1 MKRLYWKGAVLLVS
15 LGFMTWL
22 LYQQWGRI
30 RALQL
35 HVDPAMMA
43 IAVAGLI
50 VLFFLDAYG
59 WHLIMRALGHRA
71 KAPQNIRI
79 WMVSSLA
86 RYLPG
91 GVWGYLSR
99 AALCSEQGIPLVS
112 SSLGLYLETLL
123 LMASS
128 LAVGFPA
135 LMFVSG
141 LPINPLSATLFWIGL
156 SLLMHP
162 RIVALTRY
170 LPGRPGKLF
179 ASVSLPSAR
188 RTFLLY
194 VYYLVFWI
202 LFGAVFVCF
211 VHAIYPLPIQAWIPV
226 GASFSMSFLV
236 GFIFVFVPG
245 GIGIREGLLYIL
257 LLPFLPPAASLI
269 VSVGSRIW
277 VILGEGIAVALAVAL
292 FRAPRSESG
301 KEPIKRSSPV

>member
-1 MKRLYWKGAVLLVS
+1 MVS

-22 LYQQWGRI
+22 LYDQWSRI

-43 IAVAGLI
+43 IAFAGLI

-59 WHLIMRALGHRA
+59 WHLIICALGHQP
-71 KAPQNIRI
+71 KAPQSIRI

-99 AALCSEQGIPLVS
+99 AALCSEQGIPLAS

-135 LMFVSG
+135 LLFVSG

-156 SLLMHP
+156 SLLLHP

-170 LPGRPGKLF
+170 LPGRPGRLF

-202 LFGAVFVCF
+202 LFDAVFVCF
-211 VHAIYPLPIQAWIPV
+211 VHAIYPLPMQAWIPV
-226 GASFSMSFLV
+226 GAGFSMSFLV
-236 GFIFVFVPG
+236 GFLVVFVPG
-245 GIGIREGLLYIL
+245 GIGIREGILYIL

-277 VILGEGIAVALAVAL
+277 VMLSEGISVALAVAL

-301 KEPIKRSSPV
+301 EEPIKRSV